1 MRLPLSALAL
11 LAAAAL
17 NAPSPALA
25 QTAAQI
31 AARTKGVPTAPVTVY
46 EMSDFQCPFCRRFAT
61 ETFPAIE
68 REFIATG
75 KVKWIYVNLPLTDL
89 HPNAVPAAQF
99 ALCAGRQNQFWPAHD
114 LVFRHQAT
122 WAPLRNPAPFLLT
135 LADSLRLDR
144 GAVTGCLQDDTIIE
158 EIRQDAAG
166 SQRAGAQSTPT
177 FYIEG
182 LLVRGAQPVALFRH
196 LLDSLHTAR
205 TGVR

>member
-1 MRLPLSALAL
+1 MRVTLAALAVL
-11 LAAAAL
+11 ATAALAAPA
-17 NAPSPALA
+17 PALS

-31 AARTKGVPTAPVTVY
+31 AARTKGAANAPVTVY

-114 LVFRHQAT
+114 LIFQHQAA
-122 WAPLRNPAPFLLT
+122 WAPLRNPAPFLLS
-135 LADSLRLDR
+135 LADTLRLDR
-144 GAVTGCLQDDTIIE
+144 AAVSRCLQDDAVIE

-182 LLVRGAQPVALFRH
+182 LLVRGAQPVALFRQ
-196 LLDSLHTAR
+196 LLDSLHTVR
-205 TGVR
+205 TRR

>member
-1 MRLPLSALAL
+1 MRLTLPALAL
-11 LAAAAL
+11 VAATALAQPLSVA
-17 NAPSPALA
+17 A

-31 AARTKGVPTAPVTVY
+31 AARTKGAATAPVTVY

-61 ETFPAIE
+61 ETFPEIE

-114 LVFRHQAT
+114 LIFRHQAT
-122 WAPLRNPAPFLLT
+122 WAPLRNPAPFLLS

-144 GAVTGCLQDDTIIE
+144 TAAAGCLQDDAIIE

-182 LLVRGAQPVALFRH
+182 LLVRGAQPAALFRH
-196 LLDSLHTAR
+196 LLDSLHTVR
-205 TGVR
+205 TRR

>member
-1 MRLPLSALAL
+1 MRLTLPACLVLAV
-11 LAAAAL
+11 AAL
-17 NAPSPALA
+17 TAPTPGLS
-25 QTAAQI
+25 QTAEQI
-31 AARTKGVPTAPVTVY
+31 ATRTKGAANAPVTVY
-46 EMSDFQCPFCRRFAT
+46 EMSDFQCPFCRRFAL
-61 ETFPAIE
+61 ETFPTLE

-114 LVFRHQAT
+114 LIFQHQAT
-122 WAPLRNPAPFLLT
+122 WATLRNPAPFLLS
-135 LADSLRLDR
+135 LADTLRLNR
-144 GAVTGCLQDDTIIE
+144 AAATSCLQDDAIIE

-182 LLVRGAQPVALFRH
+182 LLVRGAQPVGLFRH
-196 LLDSLHTAR
+196 LLDSLHTVR
-205 TGVR
+205 TRR

>member
-1 MRLPLSALAL
+1 MRLTLTAIVVLT
-11 LAAAAL
+11 AATLTEPA
-17 NAPSPALA
+17 PALA
-25 QTAAQI
+25 QTAEQI
-31 AARTKGVPTAPVTVY
+31 AARTKGVANAPVTVY

-61 ETFPAIE
+61 ETFPTLE

-99 ALCAGRQNQFWPAHD
+99 ALCAGRQKQFWPAHD
-114 LVFRHQAT
+114 LIFQHQAT
-122 WAPLRNPAPFLLT
+122 WATLRNPAPFLLS
-135 LADSLRLDR
+135 LADTLRLDR
-144 GAVTGCLQDDTIIE
+144 AAATSCLQDDAIIA
-158 EIRQDAAG
+158 EIRQDAEG

-196 LLDSLHTAR
+196 LLDSLHTVR
-205 TGVR
+205 TRR